1 MKSNAVELAIK
12 QGENLANK
20 INLAKTTA
28 QLDILYKE
36 VENYTNFINNEFGI
50 IDDFSEKNEKYC
62 ELSFYAYMATN
73 EKSDNLEYYNT
84 HPEETASGV
93 EDFLDYLELM
103 KWLV

>member
-1 MKSNAVELAIK
+1 MNNDVIESAIK

-36 VENYTNFINNEFGI
+36 VEKYTNFINNEFGI

-62 ELSFYAYMATN
+62 ELSFYAYMAVN
-73 EKSDNLEYYNT
+73 EKSDNLEYYNA
-84 HPEETASGV
+84 HPEEMASGV
-93 EDFLDYLELM
+93 EDFLDYLKSM
-103 KWLV
+103 KWLT

>member
-1 MKSNAVELAIK
+1 MKSNAVELVIK

-20 INLAKTTA
+20 INLAKTTT
-28 QLDILYKE
+28 QLDILYTE

-62 ELSFYAYMATN
+62 ELSFYAYMAAN
-73 EKSDNLEYYNT
+73 EKSDNLEYYNA

-93 EDFLDYLELM
+93 EDFLKYLKSM

>member
-62 ELSFYAYMATN
+62 ELSFYAYMAVN
-73 EKSDNLEYYNT
+73 EKSDNLEYYII
-84 HPEETASGV
+84 HPEEMASGV
-93 EDFLDYLELM
+93 EDFLDYLKSM
-103 KWLV
+103 KWLA